1 MLHNDAAVILRHS
14 NVYIA
19 RVGRTTEG
27 RKKERKEEK
36 KEGKKE
42 RAKKRKGKKK
52 ESKKNERKKEEEV
65 KCLLKSL
72 CAEAQAYIF
81 LLPIP

>member
-19 RVGRTTEG
+19 RVGRKEERKEG
-27 RKKERKEEK
+27 RKEGREEGKSK
-36 KEGKKE
+36 KE
-42 RAKKRKGKKK
+42 KGKKK

>member
-1 MLHNDAAVILRHS
+1 LLHNDAAVILRHS

-42 RAKKRKGKKK
+42 RAKKRK
-52 ESKKNERKKEEEV
+52 ERKKRTRKMKEGRGSEVLAEELM
-65 KCLLKSL
+65 C
-72 CAEAQAYIF
+72 
-81 LLPIP
+81 